1 MKESITFKVDGG
13 WLTDFV
19 RKRYWYEGLSYEE
32 AFELLEA
39 CLVPPGREAGDLL
52 YEAIVGVLTGKK
64 KLVGIN
70 EVSVEDDDKSKEYF
84 LFLRRRR
91 RAEEGD
97 TSQVQEIPSIPDK
110 DGFINGKRVVEVK
123 VFEGDRHLHPFEFY
137 DGTTE
142 EYIAVPDDTF
152 TSKMGLISPKG
163 EYYGCTFASHLF
175 LAQHLIER
183 DKGLKSVFDRL
194 YSGRILPEDRSLD
207 FLLNYVGWIALRNP
221 NGGEPRVDLGKYDTE
236 DDLPQRMLD
245 CLWDYRISLRNRG

>member
-1 MKESITFKVDGG
+1 MKKSITFKIDGA

-19 RKRYWYEGLSYEE
+19 RKRYWYEGLSYEDS
-32 AFELLEA
+32 FKLLEA
-39 CLVPPGREAGDLL
+39 CLVPPGSEASDFM
-52 YEAIVGVLTGKK
+52 YEAISGILTGKK

-84 LFLRRRR
+84 SFLRRKRKF
-91 RAEEGD
+91 ELDDNPPEVD
-97 TSQVQEIPSIPDK
+97 NKK
-110 DGFINGKRVVEVK
+110 DGFINGHRTVEVK

-142 EYIAVPDDTF
+142 DYVAIPDSDF

-175 LAQHLIER
+175 LAQHIIER
-183 DKGLKSVFDRL
+183 DPSIKKVFDKMF
-194 YSGRILPEDRSLD
+194 GDRILPEDRSLD

-221 NGGEPRVDLGKYDTE
+221 SGGEPKVDLGKYGSE
-236 DDLPQRMLD
+236 DDLPQKMLD
-245 CLWDYRISLRNRG
+245 CLWDYRISLRNRE